1 MAPNEFRDDHI
12 PYGYL
17 ITFRSYGMWLHGTE
31 GSVDR
36 FHNIYGTPA
45 LRADAA
51 RWRYNRRALKQ
62 DPVYLNR
69 DRRNVVYS
77 AIKQN
82 CELRKWTLW
91 VANVRTNHVHIVVTA
106 PLAPTRVMNAFK
118 ANATRRLRETGLWN
132 SEHSPWAYGGSKR
145 YLWNDEELAGA
156 IAYVKYGQ

>member
-1 MAPNEFRDDHI
+1 M
-12 PYGYL
+12 
-17 ITFRSYGMWLHGTE
+17 
-31 GSVDR
+31 
-36 FHNIYGTPA
+36 
-45 LRADAA
+45 
-51 RWRYNRRALKQ
+51 
-62 DPVYLNR
+62 
-69 DRRNVVYS
+69 YS